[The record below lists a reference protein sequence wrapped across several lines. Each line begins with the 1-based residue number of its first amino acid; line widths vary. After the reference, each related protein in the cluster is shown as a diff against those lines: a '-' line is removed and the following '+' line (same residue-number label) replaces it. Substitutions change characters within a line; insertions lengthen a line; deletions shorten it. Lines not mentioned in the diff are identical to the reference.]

1 MEIYE
6 MTALQVA
13 EKIKNKEIT
22 SMDAVESVAKA
33 VEQRDATYNCYVS
46 FDKDEALQ
54 QAELVQKRIDAGET
68 TSLFAGVPIAIK
80 DNICE
85 KGKLTSCS
93 SKILSNFRPPYNA
106 TVINKLVDAD
116 MVPLGKVNMDEF
128 AMGSTTETSAYGV
141 TKNPRNPEHVPG
153 GSSGGSAAA
162 VAAN

>member
-1 MEIYE
+1 

-106 TVINKLVDAD
+106 TVINKLVDVIGQLVFKRRLKSCFLCEHNRVPTRNAD
-116 MVPLGKVNMDEF
+116 VY
-128 AMGSTTETSAYGV
+128 TSAAGATLIYIIHYFG
-141 TKNPRNPEHVPG
+141 
-153 GSSGGSAAA
+153 
-162 VAAN
+162 